1 LRVSILLV
9 ALAAFFLA
17 SALLVVH
24 PHALSNEALGIM
36 SDVLGKIQ
44 LLESRKVNVSDYVRV
59 LDEAVREYQVCA
71 RSDGQSCDE
80 ELIGKLQALSV
91 ELDKAIAGSEST
103 YYAYIARKVAVGA
116 ALASIPIATYVLLP
130 WLISYAWLRT
140 KAKWVVLPR
149 GGRKNDNR

>member
-1 LRVSILLV
+1 LRVSVSLV
-9 ALAAFFLA
+9 ALVAFFLA
-17 SALLVVH
+17 SALLIAH
-24 PHALSNEALGIM
+24 AHALSNEALGIM

-44 LLESRKVNVSDYVRV
+44 LLESRKVNVSDYVHE

-80 ELIGKLQALSV
+80 ELIGKLQALSG

-103 YYAYIARKVAVGA
+103 YYVYVARKVAVGA

-130 WLISYAWLRT
+130 WLISYAWLKT
-140 KAKWVVLPR
+140 KAKWMVLPR

>member
-1 LRVSILLV
+1 MRVSVSLV

-59 LDEAVREYQVCA
+59 LDEAVREYQACA
-71 RSDGQSCDE
+71 RSDGQICDE
-80 ELIGKLQALSV
+80 ELIGKLQALSG

-103 YYAYIARKVAVGA
+103 YYVYIARKVAVGA
-116 ALASIPIATYVLLP
+116 ALALIPIATYVLLP
-130 WLISYAWLRT
+130 WLISYTWLKT
-140 KAKWVVLPR
+140 KAKWIMMPR

>member
-1 LRVSILLV
+1 VSVSLV
-9 ALAAFFLA
+9 ALVAFLLA
-17 SALLVVH
+17 SAMLVVH
-24 PHALSNEALGIM
+24 AHALSNEALGIM

-59 LDEAVREYQVCA
+59 LDEAVQEYQVCA
-71 RSDGQSCDE
+71 RSGGQSCDE
-80 ELIGKLQALSV
+80 ELIGKLQALSG
-91 ELDKAIAGSEST
+91 ELDKAVAGSEST

-130 WLISYAWLRT
+130 WLISYAWLKT
-140 KAKWVVLPR
+140 KAKWIMLPR

>member
-1 LRVSILLV
+1 MRVNILLV
-9 ALAAFFLA
+9 ALVAFFLA
-17 SALLVVH
+17 SALLVEH

-59 LDEAVREYQVCA
+59 LDEAVRDYQVCG
-71 RSDGQSCDE
+71 RSGGQSCDE
-80 ELIGKLQALSV
+80 ELIGKLQALSG
-91 ELDKAIAGSEST
+91 ELDKAIADSEST
-103 YYAYIARKVAVGA
+103 YYVYIARKVAVGA

-130 WLISYAWLRT
+130 WLISYAWLKT
-140 KAKWVVLPR
+140 KAKWIMLPR

>member
-1 LRVSILLV
+1 VNILFV

-17 SALLVVH
+17 SALLVEH

-59 LDEAVREYQVCA
+59 LDEVVREYQVCV
-71 RSDGQSCDE
+71 RSGGPSCDE
-80 ELIGKLQALSV
+80 ELIGKLQTLSG
-91 ELDKAIAGSEST
+91 ELDEAIAGSEST
-103 YYAYIARKVAVGA
+103 YYVYIARKVAVGA

-130 WLISYAWLRT
+130 WLISYAWLKT
-140 KAKWVVLPR
+140 KAKWIMLSR

>member
-1 LRVSILLV
+1 LRVSVSLV
-9 ALAAFFLA
+9 ALVAFLLA

-24 PHALSNEALGIM
+24 LHAFSNEALGIM

-59 LDEAVREYQVCA
+59 LDEVVREYQVCA

-80 ELIGKLQALSV
+80 ELIGKLQALSE
-91 ELDKAIAGSEST
+91 ELDKAIAGSEFT
-103 YYAYIARKVAVGA
+103 YHIYIARKVAIGA
-116 ALASIPIATYVLLP
+116 ALASIPIAMYVLLP

-149 GGRKNDNR
+149 GGKKNDNR